1 VNSPR
6 TCRFLIVLTTACVV
20 APAFADVEL
29 EAEQRESLGI
39 QTEPAR
45 AIEAPRSWPASAQ
58 VLDSAPLITAL
69 GELRSAETAVAAS
82 RAEAERSE
90 KLYREETNIAR
101 KTLDAA
107 RAQAIAD
114 EARLNTARA
123 ALLGTWGRT
132 IATMP
137 GAQRAKLIDDLLS
150 GRVSLVRAEQLQ
162 PLPADA
168 SVGAVHVVTLDSHGE
183 WNAEWLGT
191 LPQTTNPTLAGS
203 SLLRVPAALSVG
215 QLLEATL
222 TEKRASLH
230 GMSVPAAA
238 VVRYRGAEWV
248 YEEGPKNH
256 FTRSEVRAG
265 TRVQGRALLAGA
277 TKAPPQVVTVGARSL
292 LGAELGASEPGDD
305 EADAG
310 E

>member
-1 VNSPR
+1 MRS
-6 TCRFLIVLTTACVV
+6 FLIVLATVGVV

-29 EAEQRESLGI
+29 EADQRDSLGI

-58 VLDSAPLITAL
+58 VLESAPLITAL
-69 GELRSAETAVAAS
+69 GELRSAETAAAAS

-90 KLYREETNIAR
+90 QLYREETNIAR

-114 EARLNTARA
+114 DARLNTARA

-150 GRVSLVRAEQLQ
+150 GRASLVRAEQLQ
-162 PLPADA
+162 PLPPDA
-168 SVGAVHVVTLDSHGE
+168 ALGSARVVTLDSHGE

-191 LPQTTNPTLAGS
+191 LPQTTNLTFAGS
-203 SLLRVPAALSVG
+203 SLLRVPAALPVG
-215 QLLEATL
+215 QLLEVTL
-222 TEKRASLH
+222 TEKRASVH
-230 GMSVPAAA
+230 GMSVPATA

-248 YEEGPKNH
+248 YEEGPENH

-265 TRVQGRALLAGA
+265 TRVQGRALLAGEI
-277 TKAPPQVVTVGARSL
+277 KSPPQVVTVGARSL
-292 LGAELGASEPGDD
+292 LGAELGASEPGEDA
-305 EADAG
+305 ADAG

>member
-1 VNSPR
+1 MRS
-6 TCRFLIVLTTACVV
+6 FLIVLVTVGVV

-29 EAEQRESLGI
+29 EAEQRDSLGI

-69 GELRSAETAVAAS
+69 GELRSAETAAAAS

-90 KLYREETNIAR
+90 QLYREETNIAR

-150 GRVSLVRAEQLQ
+150 GRASLVRAEQLQ
-162 PLPADA
+162 PLPPDA
-168 SVGAVHVVTLDSHGE
+168 ALGSARVVTLDSHGE

-191 LPQTTNPTLAGS
+191 LPQTTNLTFAGS
-203 SLLRVPAALSVG
+203 SLLRVPAALPVG
-215 QLLEATL
+215 QLLEVTL
-222 TEKRASLH
+222 TEKRASVH
-230 GMSVPAAA
+230 GMSVPATA

-248 YEEGPKNH
+248 YEEGPENH

-265 TRVQGRALLAGA
+265 TRVQGRALLAGEI
-277 TKAPPQVVTVGARSL
+277 KSPPQVVTVGARSL
-292 LGAELGASEPGDD
+292 LGAELGASEPGEDA
-305 EADAG
+305 ADAG

>member
-1 VNSPR
+1 MRPLLLALAS
-6 TCRFLIVLTTACVV
+6 LSIA

-45 AIEAPRSWPASAQ
+45 VIEAPRSWPASAQ

-69 GELRSAETAVAAS
+69 GELRSAETAAAAS

-90 KLYREETNIAR
+90 QLYRDETNIAR
-101 KTLDAA
+101 KALDAA

-123 ALLGTWGRT
+123 GLLGTWGRA

-137 GAQRAKLIDDLLS
+137 GAQRAKLVADLLS
-150 GRVSLVRAEQLQ
+150 GRASLVRAEQLQ
-162 PLPADA
+162 PLPPDA
-168 SVGAVHVVTLDSHGE
+168 SIGAARVVTLDSHGE

-215 QLLEATL
+215 QLLEVTL
-222 TEKRASLH
+222 SEKRASLH

-248 YEEGPKNH
+248 YEEGPQNH
-256 FTRSEVRAG
+256 FTRNEVRAG
-265 TRVQGRALLAGA
+265 TRVQGRALLASDS
-277 TKAPPQVVTVGARSL
+277 KSPPKVVTVGARSL
-292 LGAELGASEPGDD
+292 LGAELGASEPGAD
-305 EADAG
+305 ETDAG